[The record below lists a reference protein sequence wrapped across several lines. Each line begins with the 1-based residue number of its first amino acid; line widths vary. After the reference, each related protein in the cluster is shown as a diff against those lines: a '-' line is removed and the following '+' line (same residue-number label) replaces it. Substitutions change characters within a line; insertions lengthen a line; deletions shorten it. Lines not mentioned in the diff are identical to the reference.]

1 MPIFANLVGNGINT
15 NSRFIDLMKNAEAYA
30 DEVEKKYAPVVG
42 AGGSDHFISTIKCIS
57 NLTGMKNADDN
68 FDIPGIIKKIN
79 STPILRSWLSA
90 CLSAIIYSFEN
101 GNKISIHPLKFDDT
115 NDDTN
120 QYLRIWRDKL
130 QINGDNMNTADPSSN
145 YANTGALNLISF
157 GKDNTYEDWLGCLSN
172 WCFVIPMKEYF
183 AANDENNRRPWKK
196 FYKKMM
202 EQSNIIGYADTL
214 NIRSKIMLR
223 LSAENISTDAPE
235 PLLVLKEI
243 IKNNIKTGDVKISG
257 NYPVYKT
264 LCHIPFFNT
273 EAVQDLDKI
282 ISNTLYIGFDKISY
296 YATYPFTP
304 ELVRTLKQRKA
315 SLEDI
320 KFSVEKDPSEINK
333 VISARFTCLYNSEI
347 EFLLPEKTSEN
358 GFEKSL
364 KYSYRVDR
372 TYGEGTGNRIK
383 SISMLRSF
391 CMYPNIS
398 VEKEAQCGKFV
409 FLGIDNHNILLEGI
423 NGVDT
428 DNTYTDDT
436 KVSIVYSGSPDDKLS
451 DNDNEEILMLD
462 LNKVT
467 TIDYDT
473 RLHLIRTEVNKPI
486 HFIEVWKNNS
496 LCGYIMN
503 MRSATR
509 NKKGDIISSD
519 VPALLQDEEQNEE
532 KVNISFAEPES
543 PYRTM
548 FAYVDF
554 GSSSSSYRYKLDGAT
569 ELSRKSV
576 KDSSI
581 MRMLLAGYNAD
592 RYRKVINLP
601 EVNNDIKF
609 MSVSAKYQAAAPID
623 DFTPYLSGWM
633 PVISNVPGYLQ
644 DIQLESSQKTELVN
658 SGPHSPQIIINNL
671 CYTIACN
678 AVAENCS
685 SVTIVPSLP
694 SESYHSNLK
703 NIWDAAIG
711 MASKFF
717 PSLEIYNAL
726 SADKRSLPF
735 LYESIAVSNS
745 SATLPG
751 QISVCIDIGDGT
763 TDMSAVFNSG
773 GASELVGYSSI
784 EYAGKDLIKATIKD
798 VIKASTKG
806 VFISRLNGSASLN
819 GSATC
824 GKLFILNPGVDI
836 KEFDGKA
843 DNLINNCYPKDQ
855 KADEKNPEGN
865 QQQNELKKD
874 WYKKADVKNLESN
887 QWQNKIIDIL
897 SISDLSDN
905 LDPKIAADLVIRYLL
920 MMPVIRDF
928 IKVSATQAKLKGD
941 VTGIRIKFT
950 GGASKGFKKLSR
962 ILGNNNIAANIVNY
976 LHKEAPVDDVSVT
989 GVDDKE
995 LPADG
1000 KELLINGLDAL
1011 KIKPDSPVGITGA
1024 DNITVEWQTVNPTDP
1039 VNFGNPDSIH
1049 KGCLRKP
1056 FRPNDGTSG
1065 TPGEVGNYNRNTVI
1079 KDVSSHY
1086 DSSYSS
1092 IKSETEDYLKK
1103 EIIEKMIRSGSK
1115 YPGIID
1121 TLLSGLLSEG
1131 SKDYL
1136 VGKLQGLAAGEVFTK
1151 ACEQSIYPEMIKNAA
1166 FMYAFSSLITD
1177 HFGELKEGSIADA
1190 TEAEKYKF
1198 GVLEK

>member
-15 NSRFIDLMKNAEAYA
+15 NSRFIDLMQNAEAYA

-115 NDDTN
+115 N
-120 QYLRIWRDKL
+120 QYLRIWSDKL
-130 QINGDNMNTADPSSN
+130 QINGGNMNTADPSSD

-223 LSAENISTDAPE
+223 LSAENISSTAPE

-243 IKNNIKTGDVKISG
+243 IRNNIKTGGVDIAG

-347 EFLLPEKTSEN
+347 QFILPTN
-358 GFEKSL
+358 ALANNFNTSL
-364 KYSYRVDR
+364 KYSYKVDR

-409 FLGIDNHNILLEGI
+409 FLGIDNHNILLEEI
-423 NGVDT
+423 KGVDT

-451 DNDNEEILMLD
+451 DNDNEEILRLD
-462 LNKVT
+462 TNKLIET
-467 TIDYDT
+467 DT
-473 RLHLIRTEVNKPI
+473 GLQLIRTEVSKPI
-486 HFIEVWKNNS
+486 HFIEVRKNNS

-509 NKKGDIISSD
+509 NNNGGIISSD
-519 VPALLQDEEQNEE
+519 VPALLQDGE
-532 KVNISFAEPES
+532 KVNISFAEPVQPENK
-543 PYRTM
+543 M

-569 ELSRKSV
+569 ELSPKSV

-609 MSVSAKYQAAAPID
+609 MSVSAKYKASAPIK

-633 PVISNVPGYLQ
+633 PVISSVPEYLQ

-658 SGPHSPQIIINNL
+658 SNPHSPQIIINNL

-694 SESYHSNLK
+694 SESYYNKLYAFWNSAKDNVL
-703 NIWDAAIG
+703 
-711 MASKFF
+711 KFF
-717 PSLEIYNAL
+717 PSLKIYNAL

-745 SATLPG
+745 SATLKG
-751 QISVCIDIGDGT
+751 KISVCIDIGDGT

-773 GASELVGYSSI
+773 GESELVGYSSI
-784 EYAGKDLIKATIKD
+784 EYAGKDLIKATVKD
-798 VIKASTKG
+798 VIKACTKEDFSSRMKESTPY
-806 VFISRLNGSASLN
+806 
-819 GSATC
+819 
-824 GKLFILNPGVDI
+824 GKLFTINEGI
-836 KEFDGKA
+836 NSNTFNGKA
-843 DNLINNCYPKDQ
+843 DNLINYCYPTGSDTR
-855 KADEKNPEGN
+855 ADGSK
-865 QQQNELKKD
+865 
-874 WYKKADVKNLESN
+874 LESN
-887 QWQNKIIDIL
+887 LWQNKIIDIL
-897 SISDLSDN
+897 SISDFSDN
-905 LDPKIAADLVIRYLL
+905 HDPKIAADLVIRYLL
-920 MMPVIRDF
+920 LMPVIRDF

-962 ILGNNNIAANIVNY
+962 ILGNNNIAANIKNY
-976 LHKEAPVDDVSVT
+976 LYKEAPVDDVSVT
-989 GVDDKE
+989 GVDDTTE
-995 LPADG
+995 GLPADG
-1000 KELLINGLDAL
+1000 KELLIHGLEAL
-1011 KIKPDSPVGITGA
+1011 EITPGNPVDITGA
-1024 DNITVEWQTVNPTDP
+1024 DSITVEWQTVNPTDP

-1049 KGCLRKP
+1049 KDCLRKP
-1056 FRPNDGTSG
+1056 FLPNDDSSQTSG
-1065 TPGEVGNYNRNTVI
+1065 AVGDYNRDAVI

-1086 DSSYSS
+1086 DSSDSS

-1103 EIIEKMIRSGSK
+1103 EIIGKMIRPGSK

-1131 SKDYL
+1131 SKNYL
-1136 VGKLQGLAAGEVFTK
+1136 VGKLQGLESVNAFTK
-1151 ACEQSIYPEMIKNAA
+1151 ACEQSIYPEMIKSAA
-1166 FMYAFSSLITD
+1166 FMYAFSLLITD
-1177 HFGELKEGSIADA
+1177 HFGKLKSGGIISDA
-1190 TEAEKYKF
+1190 SEAEKYKF

>member
-15 NSRFIDLMKNAEAYA
+15 NSRFIDLMQNAEAYA
-30 DEVEKKYAPVVG
+30 DEVETKYKPVVG

-57 NLTGMKNADDN
+57 NLTGMKNADNN

-115 NDDTN
+115 N
-120 QYLRIWRDKL
+120 QYLRIWSEKL
-130 QINGDNMNTADPSSN
+130 QINGDNMNTADPSSD
-145 YANTGALNLISF
+145 YANTEALNLISF

-223 LSAENISTDAPE
+223 LSAENISPNAPA

-243 IKNNIKTGDVKISG
+243 IRNNIKTGGVDIAG

-347 EFLLPEKTSEN
+347 QFILPINALASNFNT
-358 GFEKSL
+358 SL
-364 KYSYRVDR
+364 KYSYKVDR

-409 FLGIDNHNILLEGI
+409 FLGIDNHNILLEEI
-423 NGVDT
+423 KGVDT

-451 DNDNEEILMLD
+451 DNDNEEILRLD
-462 LNKVT
+462 MNRVT

-473 RLHLIRTEVNKPI
+473 RLHLIRTEVSKPI
-486 HFIEVWKNNS
+486 HFIEVRKNNS

-519 VPALLQDEEQNEE
+519 VPALLQDGEE
-532 KVNISFAEPES
+532 VNISFAKPEK
-543 PYRTM
+543 PNGTM

-609 MSVSAKYQAAAPID
+609 MSVSAKYQAAAPIN

-633 PVISNVPGYLQ
+633 PVISNVPEYLQ

-658 SGPHSPQIIINNL
+658 GNPHSPQIIINNL

-694 SESYHSNLK
+694 SESYHSNL
-703 NIWDAAIG
+703 NTIWDDAITK
-711 MASKFF
+711 ANNFF
-717 PSLEIYNAL
+717 PSLKIYNAL
-726 SADKRSLPF
+726 GADEKSRPF

-773 GASELVGYSSI
+773 GKSELVGYSSI

-798 VIKASTKG
+798 VIKASTNG
-806 VFISRLNGSASLN
+806 VFRYRLDGHPP
-819 GSATC
+819 C

-843 DNLINNCYPKDQ
+843 NNLINNCYPNAQMAGDDRYEI
-855 KADEKNPEGN
+855 ADDD
-865 QQQNELKKD
+865 QNEKTD
-874 WYKKADVKNLESN
+874 YDQYKKADVKNLESN

-1049 KGCLRKP
+1049 KDCLRKP

-1151 ACEQSIYPEMIKNAA
+1151 ACEQSIYPEMIKDAA